1 MRDAKSSLASQV
13 EEIVP
18 VMQSYN
24 YALCQSLLADLQL
37 ALQQLETLQ
46 EGSSTI
52 PAPVMGAI
60 MSLPHEVVLVWDWQK
75 QKEKK

>member
-1 MRDAKSSLASQV
+1 MSDAISGIASRV

-24 YALCQSLLADLQL
+24 YYLCQSLQADLLL

-52 PAPVMGAI
+52 PGPVMGVI
-60 MSLPHEVVLVWDWQK
+60 MSLTHEAALVWNGQK
-75 QKEKK
+75 LKENE